1 VSRALRRHPPSKQ
14 PRGARGKASARP
26 LPRSGA
32 RAAPRGEGRSGLAA
46 VASWRPRFV
55 MDIINE
61 LRKVVWPSRQDTVHL
76 TIVVVIVAILGGRR
90 ISKTNLEVGL
100 VAFQCFLVGFQRS
113 HLGL

>member
-1 VSRALRRHPPSKQ
+1 MSRALRRHPPAKQ
-14 PRGARGKASARP
+14 PKGARGKASARP
-26 LPRSGA
+26 LPRTGA

-76 TIVVVIVAILGGRR
+76 TVVVVVVALLVGAALGG
-90 ISKTNLEVGL
+90 IDIGFGWLIDNLL
-100 VAFQCFLVGFQRS
+100 LR
-113 HLGL
+113 